1 MAFRNPLIEYV
12 KAAFTWRWNLLTF
25 GAGVALS
32 ILSPAT
38 SVILPLVLA
47 AEISYLALLTSMPR
61 FRKSVDARGLGI
73 APPVN
78 DALLM
83 KQIKAALKP
92 EAWMRFEYLR
102 DRCIQLGGLAKQFRG
117 PDSVQDLTV
126 TDLQTGS
133 LERLLWMFLK
143 LLYSQ
148 DALTRFIKGTDRN
161 DLGRQVA
168 ATEKSLS
175 DAKSRERGQE
185 HRHAEVAAVVEQ
197 GQKAAVQPAER
208 ADAEDDVQHQE
219 RRGAERADEQRLDG
233 HVRIDERAS
242 DGEDRDVATEQQCED
257 GVVPPLLRVPADG
270 AVGDAHDDA
279 PRGSSAPGAARG
291 TVATTDPCAMR

>member
-175 DAKSRERGQE
+175 DAKSRERGQNLVKSLE
-185 HRHAEVAAVVEQ
+185 DKLETLKQRVANYDRALENLELLQAEIDRIEQKVNAISEGAINARDAGDITAQVDGIAA
-197 GQKAAVQPAER
+197 G
-208 ADAEDDVQHQE
+208 
-219 RRGAERADEQRLDG
+219 
-233 HVRIDERAS
+233 IS
-242 DGEDRDVATEQQCED
+242 ATEQAMKSLDVAPVFQQDEA
-257 GVVPPLLRVPADG
+257 PKLLREEQ
-270 AVGDAHDDA
+270 
-279 PRGSSAPGAARG
+279 
-291 TVATTDPCAMR
+291 

>member
-1 MAFRNPLIEYV
+1 MFVASSTRSRKEKTEMAFRNPLIEYV

-175 DAKSRERGQE
+175 DAKSRERGQNLVKSLE
-185 HRHAEVAAVVEQ
+185 DKLETLKQRVANYDRALENLELLQAEIDRIEQKVNAISEGAINARDAGDITAQVDGIAA
-197 GQKAAVQPAER
+197 G
-208 ADAEDDVQHQE
+208 
-219 RRGAERADEQRLDG
+219 
-233 HVRIDERAS
+233 IS
-242 DGEDRDVATEQQCED
+242 ATEQAMKSLDVAPVFQQDEA
-257 GVVPPLLRVPADG
+257 PKLLREEQ
-270 AVGDAHDDA
+270 
-279 PRGSSAPGAARG
+279 
-291 TVATTDPCAMR
+291 